1 MSKRDYY
8 EILGVQKNASDDDLK
23 KAFRRLAMKYHL
35 DRNPDNPEAEAK
47 FKEAKEA
54 YEILSDSQKRA
65 AYDQFG
71 HAGVDPS
78 AGGFGGG
85 ARGGQSGFGDIF
97 EDIFGDIFGGG
108 GRGNRGGSGGSSAY
122 RGNDLQYNLELSL
135 EEAVFGTTTDIRV
148 PSMQT
153 CDTCNG
159 TGAKPGTHPQTC
171 STCHGQGQVRIQQ
184 GFFAIQQTCPHCQ
197 GTGKIIT
204 DPCNDCRGQGRK
216 EKQKTLSVRIPAG
229 VDNGDRVRLA
239 GEGEAGLNGGPA
251 GDLYVQVFVK
261 AHALF
266 QREGDNLYCEVPIR
280 FATAAL
286 GGELEVP
293 VLDGSKMSLKIPP
306 ETQTGKQFRL
316 RGKGVKSVRSSTVGD
331 LICRV
336 TIETPVNLTKRQREL
351 LEELDAS
358 MHEGGKKH
366 SPQEHGWTDKAKS
379 FFKDLFEGD
388 KK

>member
-8 EILGVQKNASDDDLK
+8 EILGVQKNVSEDDLK
-23 KAFRRLAMKYHL
+23 KAFRRLAMKYHP
-35 DRNPDNPEAEAK
+35 DRNPDNAEAEAK

-85 ARGGQSGFGDIF
+85 RGAQGGFGDIF

-108 GRGNRGGSGGSSAY
+108 RGGRSGGGGANRAY
-122 RGNDLQYNLELSL
+122 RGSDLQYNLELSL
-135 EEAVFGTTTDIRV
+135 EDAVFGTTTDIRV
-148 PSMQT
+148 PTMQT
-153 CDTCNG
+153 CETCSG
-159 TGAKPGTHPQTC
+159 SGAKPGTHPQTC
-171 STCHGQGQVRIQQ
+171 PTCHGQGQVRIQQ

-197 GTGKIIT
+197 GTGKIIA
-204 DPCNDCRGQGRK
+204 DPCTDCHGQGRK

-239 GEGEAGLNGGPA
+239 GEGEAGINGGPA

-266 QREGDNLYCEVPIR
+266 QRDGDNLHCEVPIR
-280 FATAAL
+280 FTTAAL
-286 GGELEVP
+286 GGELDVP
-293 VLDGSKMSLKIPP
+293 TLDGNKVSLKIPA
-306 ETQTGKQFRL
+306 ETQTSKQFRL
-316 RGKGVKSVRSSTVGD
+316 RGKGVKSVRSSMTGD

-336 TIETPVNLTKRQREL
+336 VVETPVNLTKRQREL

-379 FFKDLFEGD
+379 FFKDLFEGE

>member
-8 EILGVQKNASDDDLK
+8 EILGVQKNVSEDDLK
-23 KAFRRLAMKYHL
+23 KAFRRLAMKYHP
-35 DRNPDNPEAEAK
+35 DRNPDNAEAEAK

-71 HAGVDPS
+71 HAGVDAS
-78 AGGFGGG
+78 AGGRSGN
-85 ARGGQSGFGDIF
+85 GQGGFGDIF

-108 GRGNRGGSGGSSAY
+108 GRGGRGGNSGGANRAY
-122 RGNDLQYNLELSL
+122 RGSDLQYNLELTL

-148 PSMQT
+148 PSLQT
-153 CDTCNG
+153 CETCNG
-159 TGAKPGTHPQTC
+159 SGAKPGTHPQTC
-171 STCHGQGQVRIQQ
+171 PTCHGSGQVRMQQ
-184 GFFAIQQTCPHCQ
+184 GFFAIQQTCPHCH
-197 GTGKIIT
+197 GSGKIIA
-204 DPCNDCRGQGRK
+204 DPCPDCHGQGRK

-239 GEGEAGLNGGPA
+239 GEGEGGVNGGPA

-261 AHALF
+261 AHPLF
-266 QREGDNLYCEVPIR
+266 QRDGDTLHCEMPIR
-280 FATAAL
+280 FTTAAL

-293 VLDGSKMSLKIPP
+293 TLEGKINLKIPA

-316 RGKGVKSVRSSTVGD
+316 RGKGVKSVRSATVGD

-336 TIETPVNLTKRQREL
+336 IVETPVNLTKRQREL
-351 LEELDAS
+351 LEELDTS

-366 SPQEHGWTDKAKS
+366 SPKEHGWTDKAKG

-388 KK
+388 K